1 MHQRAMTNCALLSFQ
16 NDDDVLEV
24 EVCCGECQRRH
35 ESIRSSGEKTTDQ
48 QNPLVDAKETYGEEE
63 SLLAIGI
70 HDHECDY
77 GTQQDIRG

>member
-1 MHQRAMTNCALLSFQ
+1 MRQRAMTNCALLSFQ

-24 EVCCGECQRRH
+24 EVCRGEYRRRH

-63 SLLAIGI
+63 WLLAIGI
-70 HDHECDY
+70 HDRECDY
-77 GTQQDIRG
+77 GTQQEELG